1 MISLP
6 SPGSGPGSSFVP
18 PNAYF
23 VGAGLATHAHTFPCT
38 FASPF
43 FVSSLPLLHS
53 YVSSSTGAA
62 GSTKRDPIVV
72 GKPSDFVLTAIS
84 DTVGVPRKR
93 MAMVGDRLDTDIL
106 FGQQGGLST
115 MLVLSGG
122 IPECHCQ
129 LA

>member
-1 MISLP
+1 M
-6 SPGSGPGSSFVP
+6 

-23 VGAGLATHAHTFPCT
+23 VGAGLAMHAQTLPCS

-43 FVSSLPLLHS
+43 FASSLPLLHFH
-53 YVSSSTGAA
+53 VSSSTSAA

-122 IPECHCQ
+122 IPE
-129 LA
+129 